1 MGSFKGEG
9 SPTRLDRLTVTVPT
23 ALSHAVAQT
32 WPPFVLIAG
41 LLLVGVVAASDHL
54 FEAAGTLA
62 ARLPGGGLVLFT
74 ALMALVIVVTVI
86 LNLDTSV
93 VFLTP
98 ILLHAAR
105 RRRLGETAFLYGAVF
120 MSNSASLLLPGSNLT
135 NLLVLHGGGVSG
147 SSFAARMAPAWAAA
161 VVVTMVVVTVW
172 RRQDLTR
179 RSPVSIE
186 AVTPRWGAGL
196 AGVVGA
202 AAIVLAV
209 PDPAVPVLVLG
220 VVVVVVQRVAGRLS
234 LSVAAR
240 SANPT
245 VLAGLFVVAV
255 ALGDLARVWGAPG
268 RLMGAAGPVASA
280 WIAAASSCL
289 VNNLPAAVLLSSKSP
304 LHPRALLIGLDLGPN
319 LVVTGSLSAIFWL
332 QVAKREGASP
342 SVRTYSTVGIVLV
355 PLTIMAALAVTGAL
369 VPGNL

>member
-1 MGSFKGEG
+1 
-9 SPTRLDRLTVTVPT
+9 VPT

-41 LLLVGVVAASDHL
+41 LLLVGVVAASDRL

-74 ALMALVIVVTVI
+74 SLMALVMVVTVI

-105 RRRLGETAFLYGAVF
+105 RRGLGETAFLYGAVF

-135 NLLVLHGGGVSG
+135 NLLVLHGRNVSG
-147 SSFAARMAPAWAAA
+147 SSFAAGMAPAWAAA
-161 VVVTMVVVTVW
+161 VVVTLAVLVVW
-172 RRQDLTR
+172 RRQDLTAPGR
-179 RSPVSIE
+179 RSIEPV
-186 AVTPRWGAGL
+186 APRWGAGMVGV
-196 AGVVGA
+196 AGATVL
-202 AAIVLAV
+202 VLAL
-209 PDPAVPVLVLG
+209 PNPAVPVLVLG
-220 VVVVVVQRVAGRLS
+220 LAMVVVQRAGGRLP
-234 LSVAAR
+234 LSAAAR
-240 SANPT
+240 SANPAL
-245 VLAGLFVVAV
+245 LAGLFSVAV
-255 ALGDLARVWGAPG
+255 ALGYLARVWGAPG
-268 RLMGAAGPVASA
+268 RLMAAAGPVAAS
-280 WIAAASSCL
+280 WIAVGSSGL
-289 VNNLPAAVLLSSKSP
+289 VNNLPAAVLLSARAP

-332 QVAKREGASP
+332 QVAKREGATP

-355 PLTIMAALAVTGAL
+355 PLTVMAALAVTGLTGSA
-369 VPGNL
+369 NL

>member
-1 MGSFKGEG
+1 
-9 SPTRLDRLTVTVPT
+9 VTVPT

-41 LLLVGVVAASDHL
+41 LLLVGVVAASDRL

-62 ARLPGGGLVLFT
+62 ARLPGGGLVLF
-74 ALMALVIVVTVI
+74 AGLMALVIVVTVI

-105 RRRLGETAFLYGAVF
+105 RRHLGETAFLYGAVF

-135 NLLVLHGGGVSG
+135 NLLVLHGRGVSG
-147 SSFAARMAPAWAAA
+147 SVFAARMAPAWAAA
-161 VVVTMVVVTVW
+161 VVVTLVVMVVW
-172 RRQDLTR
+172 RRQDLTPR
-179 RSPVSIE
+179 VREPIEPV
-186 AVTPRWGAGL
+186 APRWGAGMIGV
-196 AGVVGA
+196 AGATVL
-202 AAIVLAV
+202 VLAV

-220 VVVVVVQRVAGRLS
+220 LAVVTGQWWAGRLP
-234 LSVAAR
+234 LSAAAR
-240 SANPT
+240 SANPAL
-245 VLAGLFVVAV
+245 LAGLFAVAV
-255 ALGDLARVWGAPG
+255 ALGWLSRAWGAPG
-268 RLMGAAGPVASA
+268 RLMNSAGPIASS
-280 WIAAASSCL
+280 WIAVAVSGL

-332 QVAKREGASP
+332 QVAKREAASP
-342 SVRTYSTVGIVLV
+342 SVRTYSAVGIVLV
-355 PLTIMAALAVTGAL
+355 PLSVMAALAVSGAL
-369 VPGNL
+369 VPGSL

>member
-1 MGSFKGEG
+1 
-9 SPTRLDRLTVTVPT
+9 LTVPI

-41 LLLVGVVAASDHL
+41 LLLVGVVAASDRL

-62 ARLPGGGLVLFT
+62 ARLPGGGLALF
-74 ALMALVIVVTVI
+74 ASLMALVIVVTVI

-105 RRRLGETAFLYGAVF
+105 RRHLGETAFLYGAVF

-135 NLLVLHGGGVSG
+135 NLLVLHGHGMG
-147 SSFAARMAPAWAAA
+147 SAFAARMAPAWAAA
-161 VVVTMVVVTVW
+161 VVVTLVVLTVW
-172 RRQDLTR
+172 RRQDLQSR
-179 RSPVSIE
+179 PREPIEPV
-186 AVTPRWGAGL
+186 APRFGAGMVGV
-196 AGVVGA
+196 AGATVL
-202 AAIVLAV
+202 VLAL
-209 PDPAVPVLVLG
+209 PNPAVPVLVLG
-220 VVVVVVQRVAGRLS
+220 VAVVAVQRLAGRLP

-240 SANPT
+240 SANPALLT
-245 VLAGLFVVAV
+245 GLFVVAV
-255 ALGDLARVWGAPG
+255 ALGWLSRVWGAPG
-268 RLMGAAGPVASA
+268 RLMASA
-280 WIAAASSCL
+280 TPIASSWIAVAVSGL
-289 VNNLPAAVLLSSKSP
+289 VNNLPAAVLLSSRSP

-342 SVRTYSTVGIVLV
+342 SIRTYSAVGILLV
-355 PLTIMAALAVTGAL
+355 PLSVMAALAATGAL
-369 VPGNL
+369 VPGSL

>member
-1 MGSFKGEG
+1 MF
-9 SPTRLDRLTVTVPT
+9 LTVSTT
-23 ALSHAVAQT
+23 LAHALSQT

-41 LLLVGVVAASDHL
+41 LLLVGVVAASDRL

-62 ARLPGGGLVLFT
+62 AQLPGGGLVLFT
-74 ALMALVIVVTVI
+74 SLMALVVVVTVV

-135 NLLVLHGGGVSG
+135 NLLVLHGRDVSG
-147 SSFAARMAPAWAAA
+147 SSFAAGMAPAWAAA
-161 VVVTMVVVTVW
+161 IVVTMAVLVGW
-172 RRQDLTR
+172 RRHDLTAPTR
-179 RSPVSIE
+179 QPVE
-186 AVTPRWGAGL
+186 PVAPRWGAGVV
-196 AGVVGA
+196 GVVGA
-202 AAIVLAV
+202 AVIVLAL
-209 PDPAVPVLVLG
+209 PNPAVPVLALG
-220 VVVVVVQRVAGRLS
+220 LAVVVVQLASGRLP

-240 SANPT
+240 SANPA
-245 VLAGLFVVAV
+245 LLSGLFVVAV
-255 ALGDLARVWGAPG
+255 ALGYLARVWGAPG
-268 RLMGAAGPVASA
+268 HLMRVAGPVASS
-280 WIAAASSCL
+280 WIAAGSACL
-289 VNNLPAAVLLSSKSP
+289 VNNLPAAVLLSARSP

-342 SVRTYSTVGIVLV
+342 SVRTYSAVGVVVV
-355 PLTIMAALAVTGAL
+355 PLTIMAALALTGL
-369 VPGNL
+369 VGPAKL